1 MLQEGNR
8 FMSNFYKHHI
18 FFCNNIRTNG
28 KQCCSQNGAKEL
40 YRYAKDR
47 CRENLMLGEGRF
59 GVSES
64 RCLGRCEHGPVA
76 VVYPDDVWYQYI
88 DEEDI
93 DEIIESHLMGDK
105 KVERSNNQIIRSRF
119 QEGSLQ

>member
-1 MLQEGNR
+1 MLQEGYR
-8 FMSNFYKHHI
+8 FMSSFYKHHI

-88 DEEDI
+88 DEEDV
-93 DEIIESHLMGDK
+93 DEIIESHLMGGK
-105 KVERSNNQIIRSRF
+105 EVERLIIK
-119 QEGSLQ
+119 

>member
-1 MLQEGNR
+1 MRQ
-8 FMSNFYKHHI
+8 
-18 FFCNNIRTNG
+18 NG

-47 CRENLMLGEGRF
+47 CRESSILGKGGI

-64 RCLGRCEHGPVA
+64 RCLGRCEHGPVV

-88 DEEDI
+88 DEEDV
-93 DEIIESHLMGDK
+93 DEIIESHLIGGK
-105 KVERSNNQIIRSRF
+105 EVERLKIK
-119 QEGSLQ
+119 

>member
-1 MLQEGNR
+1 MRQ
-8 FMSNFYKHHI
+8 
-18 FFCNNIRTNG
+18 NG

-47 CRENLMLGEGRF
+47 CRESSMLGKGGI

-64 RCLGRCEHGPVA
+64 RCLGRCEHGPVV

-88 DEEDI
+88 DEEDV
-93 DEIIESHLMGDK
+93 DEIIESHLIGGK
-105 KVERSNNQIIRSRF
+105 EVERLKIK
-119 QEGSLQ
+119 

>member
-1 MLQEGNR
+1 MRQ
-8 FMSNFYKHHI
+8 
-18 FFCNNIRTNG
+18 NG

-47 CRENLMLGEGRF
+47 CRESSILGKAGI

-64 RCLGRCEHGPVA
+64 RCLGRCEHGPVV

-88 DEEDI
+88 DEEDV
-93 DEIIESHLMGDK
+93 DEIIESHLIGGK
-105 KVERSNNQIIRSRF
+105 EVERLKIK
-119 QEGSLQ
+119 

>member
-1 MLQEGNR
+1 MLQEGYR

-76 VVYPDDVWYQYI
+76 VVYPTTFGI
-88 DEEDI
+88 RL
-93 DEIIESHLMGDK
+93 LMK
-105 KVERSNNQIIRSRF
+105 KTLTRLLIHT
-119 QEGSLQ
+119 

>member
-1 MLQEGNR
+1 MRQ
-8 FMSNFYKHHI
+8 
-18 FFCNNIRTNG
+18 NG

-47 CRENLMLGEGRF
+47 CRESSMLGKGGI

-64 RCLGRCEHGPVA
+64 RCLGRCEHGPVV

-88 DEEDI
+88 DEEDV
-93 DEIIESHLMGDK
+93 DEIIESHLISGK
-105 KVERSNNQIIRSRF
+105 EVERLKIK
-119 QEGSLQ
+119 

>member
-1 MLQEGNR
+1 
-8 FMSNFYKHHI
+8 MSNYYTHHI

-40 YRYAKDR
+40 YRYAKDK
-47 CRENLMLGEGRF
+47 CRETSMLGEGRF

-76 VVYPDDVWYQYI
+76 VVYPDKVWYCYS
-88 DEEDI
+88 DVADI
-93 DEIIESHLMGDK
+93 DELLDSHLQGGQL
-105 KVERSNNQIIRSRF
+105 VERLQIK
-119 QEGSLQ
+119 